1 MNNYTGTYKHDPTTF
16 GGYVYEYDYEG
27 YLSMSEI
34 AGRILSDMRFD
45 KKCKKMALN
54 GDVKRLNKRN
64 AKGTK

>member
-34 AGRILSDMRFD
+34 AGRILSDMNFD
-45 KKCKKMALN
+45 KKCKLN
-54 GDVKRLNKRN
+54 AIQRDKYKKNKTKGRN
-64 AKGTK
+64 